1 MDAMADVQPTQDES
15 TVDWMRSGKM
25 EEGGDFEAAGREAG
39 EMVGGDQ
46 EGNGAAACLMVMIA
60 NQQTNNV
67 ILLPWNKPL
76 TGSPAIRG
84 LGMLTE
90 GLTTS

>member
-1 MDAMADVQPTQDES
+1 
-15 TVDWMRSGKM
+15 
-25 EEGGDFEAAGREAG
+25 
-39 EMVGGDQ
+39 MVGGDQ

>member
-15 TVDWMRSGKM
+15 TEDWMMNGKM

-46 EGNGAAACLMVMIA
+46 EGKG
-60 NQQTNNV
+60 Q
-67 ILLPWNKPL
+67 LLVWW
-76 TGSPAIRG
+76 
-84 LGMLTE
+84 
-90 GLTTS
+90 

>member
-15 TVDWMRSGKM
+15 TEEWMRNGKM
-25 EEGGDFEAAGREAG
+25 EEGGDFEAAGRGAG

-67 ILLPWNKPL
+67 ILLP
-76 TGSPAIRG
+76 GSPAIRG
-84 LGMLTE
+84 L
-90 GLTTS
+90 